1 VIPYDRGSIAQGAAM
16 PGPEDAERFEAHM
29 SDSDALMWNI
39 EKDPLLR
46 STIVTVLF
54 FDRAPDW
61 DTLVAR
67 IDRGSWL
74 IPRMRQRVATPLLR
88 MGPPHWSADPHFD
101 LMYHL
106 RRVRVCEPTEE
117 AVLDLARNA
126 AMAGFDRS
134 RPLWEYTLVEGLEG
148 DRAAMVLKVHHS
160 MTDGVGGMKLLLM
173 LFDFEREPTDPGPL
187 DRVEA
192 IPTFTATDLVIKSI
206 GHGRRRVLGMTQR
219 AMVDTVRGAGSLL
232 RRPRDTVGHAAEVGG
247 SIARYM
253 APATT
258 PHSHL
263 MRARTLARSLGT
275 IDVPLDDLK
284 RAGKAVGGSLNDA
297 FVGGVVGGL
306 ARYHEF
312 HGEDV
317 DDLRMVMP
325 INLRDAS
332 AALGGNHFTPARFL
346 VPLTIK
352 DPAERMVEL
361 GRIARSVRD
370 EPAVAL
376 TDALAGILN
385 QLPTTV
391 TTALFGSML
400 KGADFV
406 TSNVPGASFPIYAA
420 GAELERM
427 YPFGPLSGAALNV
440 TLLSHCGT
448 CNIGVNMDAV
458 AVPDRA
464 VLVHCLQEGFA
475 DVVAVGA
482 S

>member
-1 VIPYDRGSIAQGAAM
+1 M
-16 PGPEDAERFEAHM
+16 PGPHDVERFESHM

-54 FDRAPDW
+54 FDQAPDW
-61 DTLVAR
+61 DMLVAR
-67 IDRGSWL
+67 IERGSWL

-88 MGPPHWSADPHFD
+88 MGPPHWSGDANFD

-106 RRVRVCEPTEE
+106 RRVSACEPTDD
-117 AVLDLARNA
+117 AVFDIARNA
-126 AMAGFDRS
+126 TMAGFDRA

-148 DRAAMVLKVHHS
+148 GRAAFVMKVHHS

-173 LFDFEREPTDPGPL
+173 LFDFERSAPDPGPL
-187 DRVEA
+187 DQVEA
-192 IPTFTATDLVIKSI
+192 IPTFSATDLVLKSLS
-206 GHGRRRVLGMTQR
+206 HRRRRLVGMARRTATDIWQ
-219 AMVDTVRGAGSLL
+219 GSSAIAQH
-232 RRPRDTVGHAAEVGG
+232 PRDTVTHAVEV
-247 SIARYM
+247 STSVARFL
-253 APATT
+253 APATV
-258 PHSHL
+258 PHSPI
-263 MRARTLARSLGT
+263 MRARTLSRSLGSF
-275 IDVPLDDLK
+275 DVPLDDLK
-284 RAGKAVGGSLNDA
+284 RAGKAAGGSLNDA
-297 FVGGVVGGL
+297 FVAGVIGGL

-312 HGEDV
+312 HGEHV

-325 INLRDAS
+325 INLRESS

-346 VPLTIK
+346 VPMGIK
-352 DPAERMVEL
+352 DPAERIVEL
-361 GRIARSVRD
+361 GRLTRIVRD

-391 TTALFGSML
+391 TTAVFGSML

-406 TSNVPGASFPIYAA
+406 TSNVPGAPFPIFAG

-427 YPFGPLSGAALNV
+427 YAFSPLSGSAINV

-448 CNIGVNMDAV
+448 CCIGVNLDAV
-458 AVPDRA
+458 AIPDRDF
-464 VLVHCLQEGFA
+464 LMSCLEESFA
-475 DVVAVGA
+475 EVIGLGVE
-482 S
+482 

>member
-1 VIPYDRGSIAQGAAM
+1 M
-16 PGPEDAERFEAHM
+16 PGPNDIERFEAHM
-29 SDSDALMWNI
+29 SDSYALMWNI

-54 FDRAPDW
+54 FDRPPDW
-61 DTLVAR
+61 QRLVAR
-67 IDRGSWL
+67 IERGSWL

-88 MGPPHWSADPHFD
+88 IGPPQWSGDPNFD
-101 LMYHL
+101 LRYHL
-106 RRVRVCEPTEE
+106 RRVRACEPTDD
-117 AVLDLARNA
+117 AVLDLARTA

-134 RPLWEYTLVEGLEG
+134 RPLWEYTLVDGLEDG
-148 DRAAMVLKVHHS
+148 RAAMVLKVHHS

-173 LFDFEREPTDPGPL
+173 LFDFERDPADPGPL
-187 DRVEA
+187 DGVEL
-192 IPTFTATDLVIKSI
+192 IRTFTPADLVLKSL
-206 GHGRRRVLGMTQR
+206 GHRRRRAFGMARR
-219 AMVDTVRGAGSLL
+219 AVTDALHGAESLA
-232 RRPRDTVGHAAEVGG
+232 RHPRESIAHAAEVGS

-258 PHSHL
+258 PHSQI

-275 IDVPLDDLK
+275 FDVALDDLK

-297 FVGGVVGGL
+297 FVAGVVGGL

-312 HGEDV
+312 HGEEV

-325 INLRDAS
+325 INVREAS

-352 DPAERMVEL
+352 DPAERIVAL
-361 GRIARSVRD
+361 GTLARSIRE
-370 EPAVAL
+370 EPAVQL

-385 QLPTTV
+385 QLPTTI
-391 TTALFGSML
+391 TTAVFGSML
-400 KGADFV
+400 KCADFV
-406 TSNVPGASFPIYAA
+406 TSNVPGAPFPIYSG

-427 YPFGPLSGAALNV
+427 YAFGPLSGAAMNV
-440 TLLSHCGT
+440 TLLSHCGN
-448 CNIGVNMDAV
+448 CNTGVNFDAV
-458 AVPDRA
+458 AGTDR
-464 VLVHCLQEGFA
+464 E
-475 DVVAVGA
+475 VAIH

>member
-1 VIPYDRGSIAQGAAM
+1 M
-16 PGPEDAERFEAHM
+16 PGPNDVERFEAHM

-61 DTLVAR
+61 QTLVSR
-67 IDRGSWL
+67 IERGSWL

-88 MGPPHWSADPHFD
+88 MGPPHWSGDQHFD

-106 RRVRVCEPTEE
+106 RRVRVCEPTDD
-117 AVLDLARNA
+117 AVLDLARTA

-134 RPLWEYTLVEGLEG
+134 RPLWEYTLVEGLSD
-148 DRAAMVLKVHHS
+148 DRAAMVMKVHHS

-173 LFDFEREPTDPGPL
+173 LFDFERDPVDLGPL
-187 DRVEA
+187 DGVEA
-192 IPTFTATDLVIKSI
+192 IPTFNSTDLVLKSL
-206 GHGRRRVLGMTQR
+206 GHGRRRIMGMTRR
-219 AMVDTVRGAGSLL
+219 AVTDTVHAAEELARH
-232 RRPRDTVGHAAEVGG
+232 PRASIGHAAEVGG
-247 SIARYM
+247 SIARFM

-258 PHSHL
+258 PHSQI

-275 IDVPLDDLK
+275 LDVPLDDLK

-297 FVGGVVGGL
+297 FVAGVVGGL
-306 ARYHEF
+306 ASYHEF
-312 HGEDV
+312 HGEQV

-325 INLRDAS
+325 INLRDPS
-332 AALGGNHFTPARFL
+332 AAMGGNHFTPARFL

-352 DPAERMVEL
+352 DPAERMVAL
-361 GRIARSVRD
+361 GAIARSIRD

-376 TDALAGILN
+376 TDALAGVLN

-406 TSNVPGASFPIYAA
+406 TSNVPGAPFPIYSG

-427 YPFGPLSGAALNV
+427 YAFGPLSGAALNV
-440 TLLSHCGT
+440 TLLSYCGT
-448 CNIGVNMDAV
+448 CNIGVNLDAV
-458 AVPDRA
+458 AVPDRD
-464 VLVHCLQEGFA
+464 VMIHCLDKAFA

-482 S
+482 P

>member
-1 VIPYDRGSIAQGAAM
+1 M
-16 PGPEDAERFEAHM
+16 PGPQDVERFEAHM

-39 EKDPLLR
+39 ETDPLLR
-46 STIVTVLF
+46 STSVTVLF

-61 DTLVAR
+61 ATLVAR
-67 IDRGSWL
+67 IERGSWL
-74 IPRMRQRVATPLLR
+74 IPRMRQRVATPILR
-88 MGPPHWSADPHFD
+88 IGPPHWSGDAHFD

-106 RRVRVCEPTEE
+106 RRVRVCEPTEA
-117 AVLDLARNA
+117 AVLDLARTA

-134 RPLWEYTLVEGLEG
+134 RPLWEYTLVEGLADG
-148 DRAAMVLKVHHS
+148 RAAMVLKVHHS

-173 LFDFEREPTDPGPL
+173 LFDFERTPLDPGPL
-187 DRVEA
+187 DGVEA
-192 IPTFTATDLVIKSI
+192 IPTFNATDLVIKSL
-206 GHGRRRVLGMTQR
+206 GHSRRRVTGMARR
-219 AMVDTVRGAGSLL
+219 AAVDAAHGAEALA
-232 RRPRDTVGHAAEVGG
+232 RRPRRTISQAAEVGS
-247 SIARYM
+247 SIARYL

-258 PHSHL
+258 PHSRT

-275 IDVPLDDLK
+275 VNVPLDDLK

-297 FVGGVVGGL
+297 FVAGVVGGL

-312 HGEDV
+312 HGEEV

-325 INLRDAS
+325 INVREAS

-352 DPAERMVEL
+352 DPAERIVEL
-361 GRIARSVRD
+361 GRLARTIRE

-385 QLPTTV
+385 QLPTTI
-391 TTALFGSML
+391 TTAVFGSML

-406 TSNVPGASFPIYAA
+406 TSNVPGAPFPIYAA

-427 YPFGPLSGAALNV
+427 YAFGPLSGAAVNV
-440 TLLSHCGT
+440 TLLSHCGD
-448 CNIGVNMDAV
+448 CCIGVNMDAV
-458 AVPDRA
+458 AVPDA
-464 VLVHCLQEGFA
+464 EVMIGGLEEAFA
-475 DVVAVGA
+475 DVVAVGKG
-482 S
+482 

>member
-1 VIPYDRGSIAQGAAM
+1 M
-16 PGPEDAERFEAHM
+16 PRPQDVERFEAHM

-54 FDRAPDW
+54 FDRVPDW

-67 IDRGSWL
+67 VERGSWL

-88 MGPPHWSADPHFD
+88 VGPPHWSGDPHFD
-101 LMYHL
+101 LLYHL
-106 RRVRVCEPTEE
+106 RRVRVCEPTED
-117 AVLDLARNA
+117 AVLDLARTA

-134 RPLWEYTLVEGLEG
+134 RPLWEYTLVDGLEG
-148 DRAAMVLKVHHS
+148 GRAAMVLKVHHS

-173 LFDFEREPTDPGPL
+173 LFDFERDAAEPAPL
-187 DRVEA
+187 DGVEA
-192 IPTFTATDLVIKSI
+192 IPTFTATDLVLKSL
-206 GHGRRRVLGMTQR
+206 GHRRRRAIGMARR
-219 AMVDTVRGAGSLL
+219 AVVDVAKGTSALVRH
-232 RRPRDTVGHAAEVGG
+232 PRETVGHAAEVG
-247 SIARYM
+247 SSVARFL

-258 PHSHL
+258 PHSHI
-263 MRARTLARSLGT
+263 MRARTLARSLGVF
-275 IDVPLDDLK
+275 DVPLDDLK

-297 FVGGVVGGL
+297 FVAGVVGGL
-306 ARYHEF
+306 AQYHEF
-312 HGEDV
+312 HGEHV
-317 DDLRMVMP
+317 DDLRMVMS
-325 INLRDAS
+325 INLRETG

-346 VPLTIK
+346 VPMTIK

-361 GRIARSVRD
+361 GRLARSIRD

-376 TDALAGILN
+376 TDALSGILN

-391 TTALFGSML
+391 TTAIFGSML

-406 TSNVPGASFPIYAA
+406 TSNVPGAPFPIYAA

-427 YPFGPLSGAALNV
+427 YAFAPLSGTAANV

-448 CNIGVNMDAV
+448 CCIGVNVDSV
-458 AVPDRA
+458 AVPDRD
-464 VLVHCLQEGFA
+464 VLIRCLEQSFA
-475 DVVAVGA
+475 DVVGVGA
-482 S
+482 P